1 MSFRYTKLMGVL
13 AVAALC
19 LSPIVTATAALAAD
33 QSPDVGYARNG
44 GVVTYEPDVG
54 FARNGGVV
62 VDAGT
67 DPGFARNGGV
77 VVDAGT
83 NVGYARNG
91 GVVVEAGAAPRSP
104 ARADGGVDVET
115 VVLATLTLVVI
126 AGAGV
131 VSFLVSWRRH
141 HHLAHPA

>member
-19 LSPIVTATAALAAD
+19 LSPLVTATAALAAD

-44 GVVTYEPDVG
+44 GVVTDEPDVG

-62 VDAGT
+62 VA
-67 DPGFARNGGV
+67 
-77 VVDAGT
+77 AGT

>member
-44 GVVTYEPDVG
+44 GVGTDEPDV
-54 FARNGGVV
+54 
-62 VDAGT
+62 
-67 DPGFARNGGV
+67 GFARNGGV

-91 GVVVEAGAAPRSP
+91 GVVVDAGAAPMSP

>member
-67 DPGFARNGGV
+67 S
-77 VVDAGT
+77 
-83 NVGYARNG
+83 VGYARNG

>member
-1 MSFRYTKLMGVL
+1 MSSPYTKLIAAL
-13 AVAALC
+13 AVAAFC

-44 GVVTYEPDVG
+44 GLVTDEPDVG

-62 VDAGT
+62 VAGT

-77 VVDAGT
+77 VVD
-83 NVGYARNG
+83 
-91 GVVVEAGAAPRSP
+91 AGAAPRSP

-126 AGAGV
+126 VGAGV
-131 VSFLVSWRRH
+131 VSFLVGWRRH

>member
-19 LSPIVTATAALAAD
+19 LSPLVTATAALAAD

-44 GVVTYEPDVG
+44 GVVTDEPDVG

-62 VDAGT
+62 VAAGS

-77 VVDAGT
+77 VVA
-83 NVGYARNG
+83 
-91 GVVVEAGAAPRSP
+91 AGAAPRSP

-131 VSFLVSWRRH
+131 VSFFVSWRRH

>member
-1 MSFRYTKLMGVL
+1 MSFRYTKLMRVL

-19 LSPIVTATAALAAD
+19 LSPIVTATVALAAD

-44 GVVTYEPDVG
+44 GVVTDEPDVGFARNGGVVTDEPDVG

-62 VDAGT
+62 VAGT
-67 DPGFARNGGV
+67 DVGFARNGGV
-77 VVDAGT
+77 VVD
-83 NVGYARNG
+83 
-91 GVVVEAGAAPRSP
+91 AGAAPRSP

-115 VVLATLTLVVI
+115 VVLATLALVVI
-126 AGAGV
+126 VGAGV
-131 VSFLVSWRRH
+131 VSFLVSRRRH

>member
-44 GVVTYEPDVG
+44 GVGTDEPDVG

-62 VDAGT
+62 T
-67 DPGFARNGGV
+67 
-77 VVDAGT
+77 DAGT

-91 GVVVEAGAAPRSP
+91 GVVVDAGAAPMSP

-126 AGAGV
+126 AGAGI

>member
-44 GVVTYEPDVG
+44 GVVTDEPDVG
-54 FARNGGVV
+54 FARNGGVL

-77 VVDAGT
+77 VVDAGA
-83 NVGYARNG
+83 V
-91 GVVVEAGAAPRSP
+91 PRSP

-126 AGAGV
+126 VGAGA

>member
-44 GVVTYEPDVG
+44 GVVTDEPDVG

-62 VDAGT
+62 VPAGS
-67 DPGFARNGGV
+67 DPGF
-77 VVDAGT
+77 
-83 NVGYARNG
+83 ARNG

>member
-44 GVVTYEPDVG
+44 GVVTDEPDVG
-54 FARNGGVV
+54 FARNGGVL

-77 VVDAGT
+77 LVDAGA
-83 NVGYARNG
+83 V
-91 GVVVEAGAAPRSP
+91 PRSP

-126 AGAGV
+126 VGAGV

>member
-1 MSFRYTKLMGVL
+1 MSSRYTRLMAVL

-44 GVVTYEPDVG
+44 GVVTAAGADVG

-62 VDAGT
+62 V
-67 DPGFARNGGV
+67 P
-77 VVDAGT
+77 
-83 NVGYARNG
+83 
-91 GVVVEAGAAPRSP
+91 EPAPRVP
-104 ARADGGVDVET
+104 ARADRGVDAET
-115 VVLATLTLVVI
+115 VVLATLTFVVI
-126 AGAGV
+126 VGAGV

>member
-1 MSFRYTKLMGVL
+1 MSSPYPRLMAVL
-13 AVAALC
+13 AIAVLC

-33 QSPDVGYARNG
+33 QSPDAGYARNG
-44 GVVTYEPDVG
+44 GVVTDDPDPG

-77 VVDAGT
+77 VVDAG
-83 NVGYARNG
+83 
-91 GVVVEAGAAPRSP
+91 AAPRP
-104 ARADGGVDVET
+104 PTRVDGGVDVET

-126 AGAGV
+126 VGAGV